1 MPDLAAYVVMVTGS
15 IKLDG
20 VPAGRR
26 DDIVITG
33 ENAVNLTA
41 VEDSELVLVDVPL
54 DGRGAL

>member
-1 MPDLAAYVVMVTGS
+1 MVTGS